1 MSKLITCDLDGVLY
15 QYKRAGLLYKIF
27 RLIRKITLP
36 VSERLWTRILSIYAL
51 TFSPNIE
58 LIKILSYYQKHGWD
72 ILIVT
77 GRYRMKRVEKQLK
90 DLGLDVPI
98 EWCETRRKKI
108 WTIKNLNPQFHI
120 DDEEYIEK
128 ELRKYNIPTLRIKS
142 SSY

>member
-15 QYKRAGLLYKIF
+15 QYKKGLLYKIF

-36 VSERLWTRILSIYAL
+36 ISERLWTRILSIYAL